1 MLKKIVSLALI
12 PILFAQDVI
21 SGEWD
26 LRGDVSVELRIF
38 PDDVKFSDQ
47 DNYHFDPSFKIE
59 PEITYEFTSG
69 NDRLTFIPFFRYDLE
84 DNNRTHFDIR
94 ELNWLHIT
102 SNWSLLIGNDIV
114 FWGVTE
120 SRHLVDIISQIDFVE
135 DIDNEDKLGQPMI
148 NFTYESD
155 WGAFEFYYMPFFR
168 ERTFP
173 SDDARLR
180 GPLPISENPKYESDL
195 EEYHPDFAFRWFNTI
210 KDFDVGISFFWG
222 TSREPIFLVEE
233 NKNGEMFFRPF
244 YTIINQVGLDL
255 QWTKDAWLLKL
266 EAIGRGG
273 QGPYFFA
280 TVFGF
285 EYTIFQIFNSNADL
299 GILSEYLYDGRD
311 ENIEFAP
318 PTFFDN
324 DIFGG
329 LRLALND
336 IQDTQVLAGLTTDT
350 KNGEMLG
357 VVEASRRIG
366 ERWVIAIECRLF
378 MNAEEG
384 TIFSG
389 FSNDSFINLSISRFF

>member
-1 MLKKIVSLALI
+1 MLKKVVLALI

-26 LRGDVSVELRIF
+26 LSGDVSVELRIF

-148 NFTYESD
+148 DFTYESD

-233 NKNGEMFFRPF
+233 SKNGEMFFRPF
-244 YTIINQVGLDL
+244 YTIINQVGLDF

-273 QGPYFFA
+273 QGDYFFA

-366 ERWVIAIECRLF
+366 QRWVIAIECRLF
-378 MNAEEG
+378 INEAEG

>member
-1 MLKKIVSLALI
+1 MLKKVVLALI

-26 LRGDVSVELRIF
+26 LSGDVSVELRTF

-233 NKNGEMFFRPF
+233 SKNGEMFFRPF
-244 YTIINQVGLDL
+244 YTIINQVGLDF

-273 QGPYFFA
+273 QGDYFFA

-366 ERWVIAIECRLF
+366 QRWVIAIECRLF
-378 MNAEEG
+378 INEEED

>member
-1 MLKKIVSLALI
+1 MLKKVVLALI

-26 LRGDVSVELRIF
+26 LSGDVSVELRIF

-233 NKNGEMFFRPF
+233 SKNGEMFFRPF
-244 YTIINQVGLDL
+244 YTIINQVGLDF

-273 QGPYFFA
+273 QGDYFFA

-366 ERWVIAIECRLF
+366 QRWVIAIECRLF
-378 MNAEEG
+378 INEAEG

>member
-1 MLKKIVSLALI
+1 MLKKVVPLAFI
-12 PILFAQDVI
+12 SILFAQDVI

-173 SDDARLR
+173 SDDTRLR

-233 NKNGEMFFRPF
+233 SKNGEMFFRPF
-244 YTIINQVGLDL
+244 YTIINQVGLDF

-273 QGPYFFA
+273 QGDYFFA

-318 PTFFDN
+318 PTFSDN

-350 KNGEMLG
+350 KNGEMFG

-366 ERWVIAIECRLF
+366 QRWVTAIECRLF
-378 MNAEEG
+378 INEEEG

-389 FSNDSFINLSISRFF
+389 FTNDSFINLSISRFF

>member
-1 MLKKIVSLALI
+1 MLKKVVPLAFI
-12 PILFAQDVI
+12 SILFAQDVI

-233 NKNGEMFFRPF
+233 SKNGEMFFRPF
-244 YTIINQVGLDL
+244 YTIINQVGLDF

-273 QGPYFFA
+273 QGDYFFA

-318 PTFFDN
+318 PTFSDN

-350 KNGEMLG
+350 KNGEMFG

-366 ERWVIAIECRLF
+366 QRWVTAIECRLF
-378 MNAEEG
+378 INEEEG

-389 FSNDSFINLSISRFF
+389 FTNDSFINLSISRFF